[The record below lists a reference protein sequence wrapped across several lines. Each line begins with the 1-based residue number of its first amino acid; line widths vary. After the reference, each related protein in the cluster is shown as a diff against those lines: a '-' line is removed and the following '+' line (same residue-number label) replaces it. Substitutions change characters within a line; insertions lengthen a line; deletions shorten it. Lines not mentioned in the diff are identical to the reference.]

1 MKSVTVVSGGQDMD
15 IDFHIKGETYSTK
28 ELLLIPTDYE
38 GIMDAISSQPGMLAW
53 IGVEAALADAAEME
67 QKKLL
72 DSVMAELDSE
82 IRKEAA
88 INDEKL
94 SEAKILARV
103 KSSEDYIIQLDNYT
117 KAYSNKKVM
126 DAIYEAFKQRGTL
139 IATLAGMQRDERKA
153 ILNSM

>member
-1 MKSVTVVSGGQDMD
+1 MKSVAVVNEGIGMN
-15 IDFHIKGETYSTK
+15 IDFIIQGELYSTK
-28 ELLLIPTDYE
+28 ELLEIPTDYE

-53 IGVEAALADAAEME
+53 IGVEAALADANEME

-72 DSVMAELDSE
+72 DSVMAELDAD
-82 IRKEAA
+82 IREEAA
-88 INDEKL
+88 INNEKL
-94 SEAKILARV
+94 SEAKVLARV
-103 KSSEDYIIQLDNYT
+103 KSSEDYMAQVDIYT